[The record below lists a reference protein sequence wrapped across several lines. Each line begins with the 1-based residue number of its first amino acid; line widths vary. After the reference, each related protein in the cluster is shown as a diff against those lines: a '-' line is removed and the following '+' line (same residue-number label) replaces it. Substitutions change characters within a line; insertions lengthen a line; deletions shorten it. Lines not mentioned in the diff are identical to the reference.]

1 MAERVVTTG
10 RLLTLARAYFMI
22 HRHAVAYDKQSIR
35 AQIIFAAENPR
46 LSSLSRRR
54 SNLTARYLPTDY
66 RKLARRYS
74 YRKKKGK
81 KSPRGKHDN
90 AASCDN
96 FEFALAKSDK
106 SFVRVELHFNRNFI
120 AQFRVLMSAQAF
132 AYRNYPVYIAPFGRG
147 VII

>member
-1 MAERVVTTG
+1 MAERVAATG

-54 SNLTARYLPTDY
+54 SNLTARYLATDY

-74 YRKKKGK
+74 YRKKGK
-81 KSPRGKHDN
+81 KSPRAKHDN

-96 FEFALAKSDK
+96 FELAFAKSDK

-120 AQFRVLMSAQAF
+120 AQFRVLMSTQAF
-132 AYRNYPVYIAPFGRG
+132 AYRNYPVYIAPFAGRG